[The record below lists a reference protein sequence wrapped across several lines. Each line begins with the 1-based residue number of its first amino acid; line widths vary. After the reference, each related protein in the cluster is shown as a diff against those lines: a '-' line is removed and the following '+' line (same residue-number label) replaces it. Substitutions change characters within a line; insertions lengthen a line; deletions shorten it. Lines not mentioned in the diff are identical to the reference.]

1 MIKSAMITEC
11 WTPQS
16 SHRDTF
22 FLYIYILLYNVI
34 MFVIQVVDVINRVC
48 SLSHRSHHIV
58 FELDTRK
65 QKNMID

>member
-22 FLYIYILLYNVI
+22 FSIYLVTIIMILKI
-34 MFVIQVVDVINRVC
+34 FVGDSNQALMVEESVVDASAKTFVTY
-48 SLSHRSHHIV
+48 
-58 FELDTRK
+58 TRNK
-65 QKNMID
+65 AHTY